1 MEVVAE
7 TPSKRKKAR
16 KHVDAVSHFFFEKVK
31 TLLCRTRN
39 AIKVFPD
46 AAKATGVSLN
56 VLNDLDAFADVR
68 SLDDVYG
75 LLGGPKSLLSK
86 LFLSVI
92 DVDEKAELE
101 VYACLPRSKKG
112 VLTIEQQIHSLVNRA
127 QALADHIQA
136 SSDPLIAGLL
146 TLKVEQAP
154 SSDDEPDTG
163 TGASV
168 EIESTKSKRGRSAMK
183 KTVYEIK
190 AKEKKNESGK
200 TPTKR
205 PKQSKQSATS
215 GLRNNNESGSGGRQ
229 NKAISDK
236 PVSGK
241 QAKAAA
247 ASYVKQ
253 AKTAASE
260 AEAELQLDDVDTL
273 SEEDIVQM
281 LRDAEKEFE
290 SIRSL
295 RLLQVG
301 QLEGPPNVE
310 KLISDANLLDLEC
323 LHRVVNHDSLEKRL
337 SIQMWWCIAKKACQ
351 IRGVFNL
358 IRSQKSKMST
368 IQERYNAIVME
379 KLNGNGLHFA
389 QASNYDRLGKF
400 LSQFPLFLFQSK
412 WVTLSD
418 WFQKVGDSV
427 LLDCIVSIA
436 PLSSVFLKEA
446 FTLHVDGFQLVDVR
460 MNDCISNE
468 LIELCKSRVAASG
481 EVVFNTSKNVQSRQN
496 GTKRRQLSVD
506 QIEGVLRFKTTLID
520 RLRALYPG
528 HKVDSMVSL
537 LSEEGCPSQLAHTD
551 FTPDALKNAASDD
564 KMPLACLV
572 ALTDGNAQNACWL
585 YVHFCF
591 QEPCSMFGLEL
602 FALILVA
609 NSSTCRSNF
618 KLAMFSCFVVIWFM
632 VALLSKQP
640 MFGFMLT
647 WK

>member
-1 MEVVAE
+1 MEVVAHP
-7 TPSKRKKAR
+7 PSKRKKAR
-16 KHVDAVSHFFFEKVK
+16 KRVDAVSHFFFEKVK

-46 AAKATGVSLN
+46 AAKATGVPLN
-56 VLNDLDAFADVR
+56 VLDDLDAFADLR
-68 SLDDVYG
+68 SLDDVCG

-86 LFLSVI
+86 LFLSII
-92 DVDEKAELE
+92 DDDEKAELE
-101 VYACLPRSKKG
+101 VYACLPRSKKD
-112 VLTIEQQIHSLVNRA
+112 VFMIEQQIHSLVNRA
-127 QALADHIQA
+127 QALADHVQT
-136 SSDPLIAGLL
+136 SSDPLIVGVL

-154 SSDDEPDTG
+154 SNDDEPDTG

-168 EIESTKSKRGRSAMK
+168 EMESTKSKRGRSAMK
-183 KTVYEIK
+183 KTVYENK

-205 PKQSKQSATS
+205 PKQSKLSTTS
-215 GLRNNNESGSGGRQ
+215 VPSNNESGSGGRQ
-229 NKAISDK
+229 IKAISDK
-236 PVSGK
+236 PVGGK
-241 QAKAAA
+241 QAKGAA
-247 ASYVKQ
+247 ASSNVKH

-260 AEAELQLDDVDTL
+260 AEAELQLDDVDIKPATL
-273 SEEDIVQM
+273 SEENIVQM
-281 LRDAEKEFE
+281 LKDAEKEFE

-436 PLSSVFLKEA
+436 PLSSVFLKDA
-446 FTLHVDGFQLVDVR
+446 FELHVDGFQLANVR
-460 MNDCISNE
+460 MQDCISNE

-496 GTKRRQLSVD
+496 GTKRRQLPVD
-506 QIEGVLRFKTTLID
+506 QIEGMLRFKTTLID

-572 ALTDGNAQNACWL
+572 ALTDGKTL
-585 YVHFCF
+585 
-591 QEPCSMFGLEL
+591 
-602 FALILVA
+602 
-609 NSSTCRSNF
+609 
-618 KLAMFSCFVVIWFM
+618 
-632 VALLSKQP
+632 
-640 MFGFMLT
+640 
-647 WK
+647 

>member
-1 MEVVAE
+1 V
-7 TPSKRKKAR
+7 
-16 KHVDAVSHFFFEKVK
+16 
-31 TLLCRTRN
+31 
-39 AIKVFPD
+39 
-46 AAKATGVSLN
+46 
-56 VLNDLDAFADVR
+56 
-68 SLDDVYG
+68 
-75 LLGGPKSLLSK
+75 
-86 LFLSVI
+86 
-92 DVDEKAELE
+92 
-101 VYACLPRSKKG
+101 
-112 VLTIEQQIHSLVNRA
+112 
-127 QALADHIQA
+127 
-136 SSDPLIAGLL
+136 L
-146 TLKVEQAP
+146 TLKAEQAP
-154 SSDDEPDTG
+154 SNDDEPDTG

-183 KTVYEIK
+183 KTVYEKK

-200 TPTKR
+200 TPTNRRKSS
-205 PKQSKQSATS
+205 KQSKQSTTS
-215 GLRNNNESGSGGRQ
+215 RPGNNESGSGGRQ
-229 NKAISDK
+229 IKAISDNR
-236 PVSGK
+236 VGGK

-247 ASYVKQ
+247 ASYVKH
-253 AKTAASE
+253 AKTAPSSNE
-260 AEAELQLDDVDTL
+260 ADAELQLDDVDTL

-281 LRDAEKEFE
+281 LKDAEKEFE

-301 QLEGPPNVE
+301 LLEGPPNVE

-323 LHRVVNHDSLEKRL
+323 LHRVANHDSLEKRL

-436 PLSSVFLKEA
+436 PLSSVFLRDA

-468 LIELCKSRVAASG
+468 LIELCKLRVAASG
-481 EVVFNTSKNVQSRQN
+481 EVVFNSSKNVQSRQN
-496 GTKRRQLSVD
+496 GTKRRQLPVD
-506 QIEGVLRFKTTLID
+506 QIEGMLRFKTTLVD
-520 RLRALYPG
+520 RLRALFPG

-551 FTPDALKNAASDD
+551 FTPDALQNAASDE

-572 ALTDGNAQNACWL
+572 ALTDGTA
-585 YVHFCF
+585 
-591 QEPCSMFGLEL
+591 S
-602 FALILVA
+602 
-609 NSSTCRSNF
+609 
-618 KLAMFSCFVVIWFM
+618 
-632 VALLSKQP
+632 
-640 MFGFMLT
+640 
-647 WK
+647 

>member
-1 MEVVAE
+1 MKVVAE
-7 TPSKRKKAR
+7 TPSEPKKAR
-16 KHVDAVSHFFFEKVK
+16 KRVDAVSHFFFEKVK

-92 DVDEKAELE
+92 DDDEKAELE
-101 VYACLPRSKKG
+101 VYACLPRSKKD
-112 VLTIEQQIHSLVNRA
+112 VLMIEQQIHALVNRA
-127 QALADHIQA
+127 QALADHVQT
-136 SSDPLIAGLL
+136 SSDPLIVGVL

-168 EIESTKSKRGRSAMK
+168 EIESTKSKRGRSAKK
-183 KTVYEIK
+183 KTVYEDK
-190 AKEKKNESGK
+190 AEEKKNESGK

-205 PKQSKQSATS
+205 SKQSEQSKLSTTS
-215 GLRNNNESGSGGRQ
+215 RPGNNESGSGGRQ
-229 NKAISDK
+229 IKAISDK
-236 PVSGK
+236 RVGGK
-241 QAKAAA
+241 QAKGA
-247 ASYVKQ
+247 ASSSNVKH

-260 AEAELQLDDVDTL
+260 ADAELQLDDVDTL

-281 LRDAEKEFE
+281 LKDAEKEFE
-290 SIRSL
+290 SIQSL
-295 RLLQVG
+295 RVLQVG

-368 IQERYNAIVME
+368 IQERYNVIVME

-436 PLSSVFLKEA
+436 PLSSVFLKDA

-468 LIELCKSRVAASG
+468 LIELCKLRVAASG
-481 EVVFNTSKNVQSRQN
+481 EVVFNSSKNVQSRQN
-496 GTKRRQLSVD
+496 GTKRRQLPVD
-506 QIEGVLRFKTTLID
+506 QIEGMLRFKTTLVD

-551 FTPDALKNAASDD
+551 FTPDALQNAASDE

-572 ALTDGNAQNACWL
+572 ALTDGTA
-585 YVHFCF
+585 
-591 QEPCSMFGLEL
+591 S
-602 FALILVA
+602 
-609 NSSTCRSNF
+609 
-618 KLAMFSCFVVIWFM
+618 
-632 VALLSKQP
+632 
-640 MFGFMLT
+640 
-647 WK
+647 